1 MKKRWLRKAL
11 TPFLMGLLVAG
22 CIPTHP
28 VQAGASNIVVDRSS
42 FAEKIDTSL
51 WNNQNSDVVA
61 KDGKLV
67 FPKESTD
74 GTALI
79 TKTRAK
85 ESEYHKEVIR
95 ADVTMKITHMPKNQT
110 FALALG
116 LQSVEALMGENGNIE
131 IQISNDSG
139 LMAQAVVY
147 DDNGDCHK
155 IGKAVSGGSVG
166 SELKLEVTVAK
177 GNVLTASVNGKELC
191 QEKIPVAGEGCVGF
205 LQSGSCAVEVSDVKI
220 VSHRYDRPENCDFTE
235 DFEKETMNLNL
246 LTSKM
251 IHAGYG
257 QLPSKTYIQEINGN
271 RVFQFM
277 NTSTTYLG
285 TMYQY
290 SNFELTFDV
299 LQMQREMKEDK
310 DGNMTAAQTDN
321 FAISFGGDAADF
333 TAYGYDNASDLLIFG
348 GTSIN
353 SWHTGKSA
361 DAGAKGYNFGDS
373 KCQKDFTV
381 KLTVIDSYITVYM
394 KWLNESK
401 FTEVMKY
408 QLNEETPC
416 GYVHIWTT
424 GRSSTFALDNLQMVN
439 KDKNPNL
446 VDVSYAGGLIEAP
459 ADFDYQPLE
468 YVYKEAKVEKDY
480 RPYIMVGAVVCIC
493 LLAFL
498 TSAILK
504 KKRKGGDSDA
514 QI

>member
-1 MKKRWLRKAL
+1 MKKSWLRKAV
-11 TPFLMGLLVAG
+11 TPLLMGLLVAG

-28 VQAGASNIVVDRSS
+28 VQAGASNIVVDSSS
-42 FAEKIDTSL
+42 FAEKIDTSI
-51 WNNQNSDVVA
+51 WNNQNSDVIV
-61 KDGKLV
+61 KDGKII

-95 ADVTMKITHMPKNQT
+95 ATVTMKIQQMPKKEA

-131 IQISNDSG
+131 IQITNKSG
-139 LMAQAVVY
+139 LQAQVVAY
-147 DDNGDCHK
+147 DENGDSHK
-155 IGKAVSGGSVG
+155 VGKVVSCGSIG
-166 SELKLEVTVAK
+166 SELKIDATVTK
-177 GNVLTASVNGKELC
+177 GNILTASMNGRLLCKE
-191 QEKIPVAGEGCVGF
+191 EIPVDGEGCVGF

-257 QLPSKTYIQEINGN
+257 QLPSKTYINEIDGN

-299 LQMQREMKEDK
+299 LKMQREMKEDK
-310 DGNMTAAQTDN
+310 DGNMIAAQTDN

-333 TAYGYDNASDLLIFG
+333 TTYGYDNASDLLIFG
-348 GTSIN
+348 GTTIT

-361 DAGAKGYNFGDS
+361 DAGAKGYHFGDS
-373 KCQKDFTV
+373 KCKKDFTV
-381 KLTVIDSYITVYM
+381 KMTVMDSYITVYM
-394 KWLNESK
+394 KWLDESK

-424 GRSSTFALDNLQMVN
+424 GRSSTFALDNLRMTN

-446 VDVSYAGGLIEAP
+446 IDVAFAGGLIKAP

-468 YVYKEAKVEKDY
+468 RVYKEEKVEKDY
-480 RPYIMVGAVVCIC
+480 RPYVMVGAVVGIC
-493 LLAFL
+493 FLALLV
-498 TSAILK
+498 SALLK
-504 KKRKGGDSDA
+504 IKRKGGDSNA
-514 QI
+514 QK